1 MTSMSARR
9 ATDDR
14 PEPPPGPLGEEDPVM
29 PETAPQVP
37 ALESYGADLGF
48 TVANPD
54 SLAEVAAAVRS
65 GVPVRI
71 EGVEGHPLPPLPPN
85 VTPDAAGAEYRIVV
99 TDEIADPDPNTLI
112 YHPKSLVVGVGS
124 ASGTSAEE
132 IGTLID
138 ETLASAGLA
147 PGSVRCVATVDRRA
161 TEPGLLRAATER
173 GWRVVAHPA
182 AELAAVE
189 VPDPSETVR
198 AETGTPSVAEA
209 AALLSAAAEAAT
221 LRPAVG
227 DAATLRS
234 AAAESAA
241 LRSAAA
247 ESAALQPVA
256 SDGAPIRSPATEAAA
271 LQPATDDG
279 AALRSAAAEAAA
291 LRAVAHDG
299 ATPRSAAG
307 DGRTAALVVG
317 KRKSARA
324 TAAVARLTP
333 RDRRTNLE
341 PPLKNQTLH
350 TPIPTTSGRFVTR
363 RGYHPAPPVITP
375 TANPQGDR

>member
-1 MTSMSARR
+1 
-9 ATDDR
+9 
-14 PEPPPGPLGEEDPVM
+14 M

-48 TVANPD
+48 TVANPAA
-54 SLAEVAAAVRS
+54 LAVVAAAIRS

-71 EGVEGHPLPPLPPN
+71 EGAEGHPLPPLPSN
-85 VTPDAAGAEYRIVV
+85 VSPDAVGAEYRIVV
-99 TDEIADPDPNTLI
+99 TDEIADPDPNTLV
-112 YHPKSLVVGVGS
+112 YHPKSLVIGVGS
-124 ASGTSAEE
+124 ASGTSPEE

-147 PGSVRCVATVDRRA
+147 PDSVRYVATVDRRA

-173 GWRVVAHPA
+173 GWRVVAHSA
-182 AELAAVE
+182 AELATVE

-209 AALLSAAAEAAT
+209 AALLSATAEATT
-221 LRPAVG
+221 LRTAVG

-234 AAAESAA
+234 AAN
-241 LRSAAA
+241 
-247 ESAALQPVA
+247 
-256 SDGAPIRSPATEAAA
+256 
-271 LQPATDDG
+271 
-279 AALRSAAAEAAA
+279 
-291 LRAVAHDG
+291 
-299 ATPRSAAG
+299 

-324 TAAVARLTP
+324 TAAVARLAS
-333 RDRRTNLE
+333 RGRRKNLE
-341 PPLKNQTLH
+341 PPLKNQVLH
-350 TPIPTTSGRFVTR
+350 PQIPTTPGRFVTR
-363 RGYHPAPPVITP
+363 RGYHPTPPAIPP